1 MINNRREFLFIYDVS
16 FANPNGDP
24 ANENRPRIDE
34 ETGINYVTPDRLKR
48 VIRDQLVD
56 FGENIFVKKEVKDGK
71 VLTRKDIFDSY
82 GKNIEEILKECI
94 DIRLFGITL
103 AVGNKDDEDSSG
115 SEKGKSKVSSEGD
128 FRSLTGPVQF
138 KFGKSLHRVSLE
150 YVKGTTVLASK
161 KGRVQGTMTE
171 KWILP
176 YSLIVFYGIA
186 NEKASQSTGLKD
198 GDIDKMLRAMWIGFK
213 ANTDIISTSKMGHNP
228 RLLLE
233 IVYKENT
240 LTHIGDL
247 DNLVSLKTNKR
258 DEEVRSIEEVEIDM
272 SKLADKVKEYKDKI
286 QKVRYAIDS
295 SVKLSS
301 RIEDVFSG
309 VSVER
314 INFDK

>member
-24 ANENRPRIDE
+24 AAENKPRIDE

-48 VIRDQLVD
+48 VIRDQLID
-56 FGENIFVKKEVKDGK
+56 FGEDVFVREEVVSGK
-71 VLTRKDIFDSY
+71 VLDRDGMAQKYGSDIDKIISS
-82 GKNIEEILKECI
+82 CI

-103 AVGNKDDEDSSG
+103 AIKNGN
-115 SEKGKSKVSSEGD
+115 V
-128 FRSLTGPVQF
+128 SLTGPVQF
-138 KFGKSLHRVSLE
+138 KFGKSLHRVKLE
-150 YVKGTTVLASK
+150 HVKGTTVFASREG
-161 KGRVQGTMTE
+161 KGQGTMTE